1 MRIAELL
8 GCLPYPLPTCLLGKT
23 EVSPDKGSLLVK
35 RSCDSVANRQD
46 PEADGRLVSN
56 IISGEAWLY
65 QPA

>member
-8 GCLPYPLPTCLLGKT
+8 GCLPYPLPTCLLVKT
-23 EVSPDKGSLLVK
+23 EVSPDNVQ
-35 RSCDSVANRQD
+35 RSCGSVANRQD